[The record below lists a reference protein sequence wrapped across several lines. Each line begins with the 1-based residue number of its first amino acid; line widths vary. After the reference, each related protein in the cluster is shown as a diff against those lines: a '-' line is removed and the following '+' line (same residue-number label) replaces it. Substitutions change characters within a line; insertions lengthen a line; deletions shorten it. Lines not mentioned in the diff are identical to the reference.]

1 MEKLDYA
8 YGVVPV
14 RYVDGRAEFLLTY
27 SKRYR
32 VHGLPK
38 GHPNPGETHIQ
49 TAIRELL
56 EETGHE
62 PTLFWSS
69 QGWTENPE
77 EAFQVELLQYSFAH
91 KGVIIRKSVGFYIAQ
106 VKHVTDTID
115 TEEVDSIAWY
125 PATLESAQLI
135 HYPGSIQHFL
145 THIMPRITQLNHL

>member
-14 RYVDGRAEFLLTY
+14 RFVEGRAEFLLTY

-49 TAIRELL
+49 TAIRELF

-62 PTLFWSS
+62 PTLFLSA
-69 QGWTENPE
+69 QGWVENPE
-77 EAFQVELLQYSFAH
+77 EAFQVELLKYSFFH
-91 KGVIIRKSVGFYIAQ
+91 QGISVRKSVGFYIAQ
-106 VKHVTDTID
+106 VRHVTDTVD
-115 TEEVDSIAWY
+115 TEEVDSIAWH
-125 PATLESAQLI
+125 PASPESAQLLR
-135 HYPGSIQHFL
+135 YPGSVEHFL
-145 THIMPRITQLNHL
+145 THILPRITQLSHL